1 MILALDSSTAYA
13 GAALYNE
20 NGILAEFTWLSH
32 RDQTTQL
39 LPLVQRMFELENL
52 GPDSIT
58 GVAAA
63 LGPGSFN
70 GLRVALSEAKGI
82 ALSLGVPIF
91 GFSSL
96 DVLAAA
102 HTYLTGDLVV
112 LVEAGRGR
120 FGAGFYRV
128 KAGEWRQDGE
138 YVNLDLDELIERI
151 APINGPA
158 FVVGELKPAD
168 RADLSRRLP
177 KAHIL
182 PAAVG
187 QRRAGL
193 LAELAWQRL
202 SLGEPGDNLA
212 TLQPIYLHQPV
223 KPKDA

>member
-20 NGILAEFTWLSH
+20 TGILAEFTWLSH

-39 LPLVQRMFELENL
+39 LPLVQKMFEVENL
-52 GPDSIT
+52 SPEKIT

-82 ALSLGVPIF
+82 ALSLDVPIF

-96 DVLAAA
+96 DVLASA
-102 HTYLTGDLVV
+102 HTYLNGNLVA
-112 LVEAGRGR
+112 LVEVGRGR

-128 KAGEWRQDGE
+128 KAGKWRQDGDYE
-138 YVNLDLDELIERI
+138 NLDLTELIERVDGATFI
-151 APINGPA
+151 A
-158 FVVGELKPAD
+158 GELKPGE
-168 RADLSRRLP
+168 RAELTRRLP
-177 KAHIL
+177 KALIL
-182 PAAVG
+182 PAAVS

-202 SLGEPGDNLA
+202 SLGEPGDDLA
-212 TLQPIYLHQPV
+212 GLQPIYLHQPV
-223 KPKDA
+223 KAPADRN

>member
-1 MILALDSSTAYA
+1 MILALDSSTSYA

-39 LPLVQRMFELENL
+39 LPLIQKMFDLQNL
-52 GPDSIT
+52 TPDKIT

-102 HTYLTGDLVV
+102 HTYLSGNLCV

-120 FGAGFYRV
+120 FGAGFYKV
-128 KAGEWRQDGE
+128 KTGKWRQDGD
-138 YVNLDLDELIERI
+138 YLNLDLAELIERI
-151 APINGPA
+151 EGPM
-158 FVVGELKPAD
+158 FIVGELKPSQ
-168 RADLSRRLP
+168 RAELSERLP
-177 KAHIL
+177 KALIL
-182 PAAVG
+182 PSAVSL
-187 QRRAGL
+187 RRAGV

-202 SLGEPGDNLA
+202 SLGEPGDDLVS
-212 TLQPIYLHQPV
+212 LQPIYLHQPV
-223 KPKDA
+223 KP